1 MGVDLVDADSRIG
14 INRDACKKKSFS
26 EMFVMEETDVVEN
39 RFDTDP
45 CTGQPLDYSTR
56 RHLNL
61 VLGTI
66 DVVRELREQ
75 KEYTAE
81 LEHRLLSVEQL
92 AVAHNG
98 ELAELRGALR
108 TTRDEL
114 ARVEL
119 DVMNI
124 DKIVL
129 CGKCRTPLVPGT
141 KFTVD
146 PDSLIMC
153 KSCAKDAGCW

>member
-1 MGVDLVDADSRIG
+1 MSVDPASADSRVG
-14 INRDACKKKSFS
+14 INSDACKRKSFS
-26 EMFVMEETDVVEN
+26 EMFAVGGNDIVEN
-39 RFDTDP
+39 KF
-45 CTGQPLDYSTR
+45 GFK
-56 RHLNL
+56 
-61 VLGTI
+61 
-66 DVVRELREQ
+66 REFGGQ

-114 ARVEL
+114 ARVKL